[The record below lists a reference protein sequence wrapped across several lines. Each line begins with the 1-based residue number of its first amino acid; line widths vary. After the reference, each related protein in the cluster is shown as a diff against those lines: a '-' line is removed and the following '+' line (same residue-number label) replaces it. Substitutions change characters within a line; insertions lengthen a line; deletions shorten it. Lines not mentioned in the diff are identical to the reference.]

1 MFFYVIF
8 TTGLIAQSRNFWRQ
22 SIILLLMAL
31 ALVPFYWTVRDPVL
45 AFYTK
50 PIIVEFA
57 LGMAVGLS
65 WDWLAE
71 RKAIAKYLQAALVIS
86 ALTLVI
92 SSPASPLLSAALIVL
107 AVIAV
112 VTVGLV
118 LRRWLSCRSLGRH
131 EH

>member
-1 MFFYVIF
+1 
-8 TTGLIAQSRNFWRQ
+8 
-22 SIILLLMAL
+22 
-31 ALVPFYWTVRDPVL
+31 
-45 AFYTK
+45 
-50 PIIVEFA
+50 
-57 LGMAVGLS
+57 MAVGLS

-86 ALTLVI
+86 ALTSAI

-118 LRRWLSCRSLGRH
+118 LRRVVELPLTRAA
-131 EH
+131 